1 MLFFRNC
8 TRMNWHTAGSPV
20 ITQNQGICHLPDK
33 RFEKLPR
40 CREEIKEHTEPQKE
54 YWAREAVWAYRK
66 LVREGRPV
74 NWTQIRRLTNMKNV
88 DFQGCK
94 PYLRKHAGE
103 DADRL
108 ESLL

>member
-1 MLFFRNC
+1 MGVSETCERRAACEL
-8 TRMNWHTAGSPV
+8 
-20 ITQNQGICHLPDK
+20 
-33 RFEKLPR
+33 E
-40 CREEIKEHTEPQKE
+40 
-54 YWAREAVWAYRK
+54 
-66 LVREGRPV
+66 
-74 NWTQIRRLTNMKNV
+74 QIRRLTNMKNV

>member
-1 MLFFRNC
+1 MGVSETCERRAACELD
-8 TRMNWHTAGSPV
+8 A
-20 ITQNQGICHLPDK
+20 D
-33 RFEKLPR
+33 
-40 CREEIKEHTEPQKE
+40 TE
-54 YWAREAVWAYRK
+54 
-66 LVREGRPV
+66 
-74 NWTQIRRLTNMKNV
+74 LTNMKNV

>member
-1 MLFFRNC
+1 MGVSETCER
-8 TRMNWHTAGSPV
+8 RV
-20 ITQNQGICHLPDK
+20 
-33 RFEKLPR
+33 
-40 CREEIKEHTEPQKE
+40 
-54 YWAREAVWAYRK
+54 
-66 LVREGRPV
+66 PV

>member
-1 MLFFRNC
+1 M
-8 TRMNWHTAGSPV
+8 
-20 ITQNQGICHLPDK
+20 TQKD
-33 RFEKLPR
+33 
-40 CREEIKEHTEPQKE
+40 
-54 YWAREAVWAYRK
+54 YWARQAVWAYRK

-108 ESLL
+108 ENLL